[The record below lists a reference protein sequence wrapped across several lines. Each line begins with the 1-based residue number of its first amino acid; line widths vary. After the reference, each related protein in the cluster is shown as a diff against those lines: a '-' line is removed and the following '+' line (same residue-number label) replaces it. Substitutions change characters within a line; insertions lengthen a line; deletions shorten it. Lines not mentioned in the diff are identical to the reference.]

1 MRKRVITAVVLILL
15 IAVAVPLIT
24 PMLGPVYRHPIVAM
38 RLAAMDSPR
47 VLPVPVDGVRPRQLR
62 DTWNGPRPGGRQH
75 KGIDIF
81 AKRGT
86 PIRSTTPGIVTTVGT
101 NKLGGRIV
109 FVYGPDA
116 EWHYYAHLER
126 YSDVQVGDVIAAG
139 TILGYVG
146 DSGNAKGTPPHLH
159 YGIYRA
165 QGGAMNPYP
174 RLAP

>member
-1 MRKRVITAVVLILL
+1 MKARLIAAVVLLVL
-15 IAVAVPLIT
+15 IAGAVVLIT
-24 PMLGPVYRHPIVAM
+24 PMLGPVYRHPVVAT
-38 RLAAMDSPR
+38 RLAWAESPR

-62 DTWNGPRPGGRQH
+62 DTWNGPRPGGRRHQ
-75 KGIDIF
+75 GIDIF

-86 PIRSTTPGIVTTVGT
+86 PIRSTTPGIVVTVGT
-101 NKLGGRIV
+101 NRLGGRIV
-109 FVYGPDA
+109 WVYGPRS

-126 YSDVQVGDVIAAG
+126 YSAVRPGDVIAAG
-139 TILGYVG
+139 TIVGYVG

-174 RLAP
+174 RLRP